1 MANSEVSSLQQFAQ
15 NNNNN
20 IPPPPPP
27 SELNSNSQLAAL
39 AAMANSLGGNNQAQI
54 AGSN

>member
-1 MANSEVSSLQQFAQ
+1 MANSDVSSLQQFAQ
-15 NNNNN
+15 NNHNN
-20 IPPPPPP
+20 IPPPPP

>member
-1 MANSEVSSLQQFAQ
+1 MANSDVSSLQQFAQ
-15 NNNNN
+15 NNHNN